1 MPIKIK
7 PSPIII
13 VKNFLIL
20 QAGAVLVYFVAGY
33 AAHYA
38 QFYRALKISEVISF
52 QIAQAVFIFT
62 AETILI
68 FYIFF
73 RWHREYYEIQSGQV
87 VHASGLLHRRRTI
100 IPLQQVTSVAYHR
113 GPLGKI
119 AQYGTI
125 ELKNHLAQNIAVLK
139 HIPDP
144 QNWTKAIIEAQ
155 QQVGLEFSAVGRM
168 PTLADLL
175 QTEEHSRLEFKS
187 TFRWDLRSQKVNQ
200 QLEKAAMKTIT
211 AFLNSKGGHLIL
223 GIGDR
228 KEIIGLEQDFTTLG
242 KENTDGF
249 ENHFSHIFNK
259 MIGAEFRHLVRL
271 HWQKAGDKEC
281 CVINIAPAPKPAYL
295 KNGEDE
301 EFCIRTGNG
310 TTALKFSEASS
321 YIDSRFGKKSV

>member
-20 QAGAVLVYFVAGY
+20 QVGAVLVYFIAGY
-33 AAHYA
+33 ATHYA

-62 AETILI
+62 AEFILI

-87 VHASGLLHRRRTI
+87 VHASGLLHRRRTT

-125 ELKNHLAQNIAVLK
+125 ELKDHRSQNVAVLK

-144 QNWTKAIIEAQ
+144 HHWTDLILKSKQ
-155 QQVGLEFSAVGRM
+155 QAELPAFYNR
-168 PTLADLL
+168 PPDLLTLL
-175 QTEEHSRLEFKS
+175 QTEEHEGLEFKS

-200 QLEKAAMKTIT
+200 HLEKSSLKTIA
-211 AFLNSKGGHLIL
+211 AFLNSRGGLLVL
-223 GIGDR
+223 GVHDN
-228 KEIIGLEQDFTTLG
+228 KSVVGLAQDFATLG
-242 KENTDGF
+242 KENADGF
-249 ENHFSHIFNK
+249 ENHFSHIFHK
-259 MIGAEFRHLVRL
+259 MIGPEFRHLVRL

-281 CVINIAPAPKPAYL
+281 CMVNVAPAHKPAYL
-295 KNGEDE
+295 KNEENE
-301 EFCIRTGNG
+301 EFYIRTGNG
-310 TTALKFSEASS
+310 TTSLKFSEASD
-321 YIDSRFGKKSV
+321 YIEGRFSKRSV